1 MLNHKGSDYV
11 NLTWTGIHDWVAPP
25 TSGGPWVDGP
35 NVVNYAVYYKND
47 TVTSWTYLADSSA
60 QICGGSVYYN
70 HTSLSPA
77 TYYYKIAV
85 RYDPDHVTYGRS
97 DSSAG
102 ITVVAAAYQADL
114 MISGDIDNAPFYA
127 DETAATGTLQ
137 DKNTDIVAGNTA
149 SYTVTV
155 ENNGTV
161 TDDIQLTWVSTPGA
175 TAGWGVTVEHNGV
188 AQGSPHTISSLSAG
202 ASETVYVNI
211 TSPVGAP
218 AAEQTKCVMTAD
230 SATSSGH
237 KDVIIA
243 RATITEPYKPDL
255 QIKRDDEVVY
265 KGDGIIQSTPTSAQT
280 ATNNTIVGGETAF
293 FDIKVENDGS
303 SDDTINI
310 TMTSGGPALS
320 AAALFDGAIDITAQV
335 TGVAIGAGGSHLL
348 QLRITTPG
356 TAQPGEKAWGIVT
369 GTSQNGTH
377 PVDAVNG
384 TASIKQNYNVT
395 VTAPAGQPGDPGATL
410 TYTFT
415 IKNTGNGADTIS
427 YNVDSES
434 DWTVSPL
441 SGSLSLGAG
450 LSGTVNVDITIPAG
464 TPAATTDKLW
474 LNATCGD
481 GVTKHQNFTTTTVNE
496 YLQPDLIVGT
506 NGGNVYEAKT
516 TGAGGSEEKNVLPSA
531 KVSFTITL
539 ENDGNTDDTFTV
551 DRTDFMPG
559 ANWIAEWSEGA
570 GTSFTKSLAAG
581 GSHVFTV
588 NITANATALDGD
600 SGYVIIDVNST
611 KLTTKVDSAKA
622 KATVATGVDIS
633 VLSGDGAEITPIS
646 CALVGNTYH
655 VVITAVNKGTS
666 NALNV
671 QFTVTLTGI
680 TFTDG
685 STTDTTPAMTVPA
698 GGSNTTQTT
707 KTFTVPSGIT
717 SFTIKVSY
725 ASTDGDNTNNE
736 VTTTVTAVTAGAAPT
751 TSFEPTVI
759 GIGIA
764 VLVVAVLG
772 TAVIWK
778 KKKEKKKTE
787 E

>member
-1 MLNHKGSDYV
+1 
-11 NLTWTGIHDWVAPP
+11 
-25 TSGGPWVDGP
+25 
-35 NVVNYAVYYKND
+35 
-47 TVTSWTYLADSSA
+47 
-60 QICGGSVYYN
+60 
-70 HTSLSPA
+70 
-77 TYYYKIAV
+77 
-85 RYDPDHVTYGRS
+85 
-97 DSSAG
+97 
-102 ITVVAAAYQADL
+102 
-114 MISGDIDNAPFYA
+114 
-127 DETAATGTLQ
+127 
-137 DKNTDIVAGNTA
+137 
-149 SYTVTV
+149 
-155 ENNGTV
+155 
-161 TDDIQLTWVSTPGA
+161 
-175 TAGWGVTVEHNGV
+175 
-188 AQGSPHTISSLSAG
+188 
-202 ASETVYVNI
+202 
-211 TSPVGAP
+211 
-218 AAEQTKCVMTAD
+218 
-230 SATSSGH
+230 
-237 KDVIIA
+237 
-243 RATITEPYKPDL
+243 
-255 QIKRDDEVVY
+255 
-265 KGDGIIQSTPTSAQT
+265 
-280 ATNNTIVGGETAF
+280 
-293 FDIKVENDGS
+293 
-303 SDDTINI
+303 
-310 TMTSGGPALS
+310 
-320 AAALFDGAIDITAQV
+320 ALFDGETNITVQV
-335 TGVAIGAGGSHLL
+335 TDGSKYPIAIGAGGSHPL
-348 QLRITTPG
+348 QLRITTLPA
-356 TAQPGEKAWGIVT
+356 AQPGEKAWGIVT

-395 VTAPAGQPGDPGATL
+395 VTAPAGQSGDPGATL

-671 QFTVTLTGI
+671 QFT
-680 TFTDG
+680 
-685 STTDTTPAMTVPA
+685 
-698 GGSNTTQTT
+698 
-707 KTFTVPSGIT
+707 
-717 SFTIKVSY
+717 
-725 ASTDGDNTNNE
+725 
-736 VTTTVTAVTAGAAPT
+736 
-751 TSFEPTVI
+751 
-759 GIGIA
+759 
-764 VLVVAVLG
+764 
-772 TAVIWK
+772 
-778 KKKEKKKTE
+778 
-787 E
+787 